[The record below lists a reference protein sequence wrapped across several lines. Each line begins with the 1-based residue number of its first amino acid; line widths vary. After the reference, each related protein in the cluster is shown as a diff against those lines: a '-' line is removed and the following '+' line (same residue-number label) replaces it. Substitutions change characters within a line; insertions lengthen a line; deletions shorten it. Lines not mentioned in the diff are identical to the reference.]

1 MVHYWGQFVPTNHR
15 LVCCV
20 VVSSRSENVSSVAT
34 AISRVCGEPG
44 WVCGELCRE
53 EPLLLLLELW
63 LPNGESLSLWGNI
76 LLCFPYDGVADLDGF
91 SGWVMGPLGLLL
103 TVNRSGVLHLDLL
116 SWGLWLEV
124 VSSSTGSTLWRRF
137 SIGELAPES
146 APLLLRG
153 IVPGVKYVR
162 PSGPLDAFIACN
174 VLGCGWSFSGNS

>member
-1 MVHYWGQFVPTNHR
+1 MVHYGGQFVPTNHR

-34 AISRVCGEPG
+34 AISRVCGE
-44 WVCGELCRE
+44 LCRE

-63 LPNGESLSLWGNI
+63 LPKGESLPLWGNI
-76 LLCFPYDGVADLDGF
+76 LLCFPNDGVADLDGF
-91 SGWVMGPLGLLL
+91 SGLGLLL
-103 TVNRSGVLHLDLL
+103 TVNRSGVLHLDVL
-116 SWGLWLEV
+116 SCGLWLEV

-137 SIGELAPES
+137 STGELAPES

>member
-1 MVHYWGQFVPTNHR
+1 MVHYGGQFVPTNHR

-34 AISRVCGEPG
+34 AISRVCGE
-44 WVCGELCRE
+44 LCRE

-63 LPNGESLSLWGNI
+63 LSNGESLSLWGNI
-76 LLCFPYDGVADLDGF
+76 LLCLPYDGVADLDGF

-116 SWGLWLEV
+116 SCGLWLEV

-137 SIGELAPES
+137 STGELAPES

-162 PSGPLDAFIACN
+162 LSGPLDAFIACN